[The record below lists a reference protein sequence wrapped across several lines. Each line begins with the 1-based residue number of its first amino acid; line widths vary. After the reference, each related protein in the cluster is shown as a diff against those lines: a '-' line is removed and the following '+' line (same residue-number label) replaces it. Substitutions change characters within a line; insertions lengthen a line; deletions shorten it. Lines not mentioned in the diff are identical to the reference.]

1 MQMAPSSA
9 TFLSHYDLCLW
20 DFGPGISMPPR
31 PSWAPGML
39 PPPAGFPPF
48 SLISFGDS
56 ERAELRTWHSAQ
68 GKAHLPRGWRG
79 QGVDAGNN
87 REGSFVIMKLFSVW
101 FTFIFYTGE
110 EITMNKWEGQSE
122 RRRLL
127 LTQRGHWPPAP
138 GREGPCSEPA
148 TLWAQLCAK

>member
-1 MQMAPSSA
+1 MQMAPSYA

-56 ERAELRTWHSAQ
+56 KGPELRSWHSAQ
-68 GKAHLPRGWRG
+68 GKAHLPGGWRG
-79 QGVDAGNN
+79 HGGTH
-87 REGSFVIMKLFSVW
+87 REQSGGQFCDYEIILSV
-101 FTFIFYTGE
+101 FYFHFL
-110 EITMNKWEGQSE
+110 Q
-122 RRRLL
+122 RRRNY
-127 LTQRGHWPPAP
+127 RKRMERP
-138 GREGPCSEPA
+138 E
-148 TLWAQLCAK
+148 